1 MGRSKISYRSVFDR
15 RRKIIVAEITNA
27 ITIRISLS
35 RVVNVGAIIIDA
47 WHPISIRIWMPVAP
61 HSSAASGNAGVTDND
76 SRAIL
81 GAALFR
87 ASTSKRCDPCSQH
100 QYTYQATHEAR
111 SIPYSLQGS
120 ASHLP
125 RKLSTLE
132 TTDHMHKF
140 KFMISHTLSVVAA
153 AALLSSCGAA
163 SSQGYSSSHSEA
175 QLPVT
180 RVVLYQNGIGYFER
194 KGKLKG
200 NMLTLQI
207 RPSQINDLLKSLTV
221 IDRSK
226 GRAMS
231 VSLPLEK
238 TSAQI
243 LSELP
248 AQVRDAGGLLDVL
261 RVFRGARVK
270 VDGTEGSASGRVVGV
285 EPMQKSVDDNVL
297 NDWRL
302 TLKAKDGSLKVYPV
316 SAIKNI
322 SMRDRT
328 LAKGLDQSLDVSLND
343 GNWKPI
349 SLAVRM
355 SGNSSHD
362 LRVSYIVEMPL
373 WKPAYRIVVG
383 DDGKPLLQGWAVVDN
398 VSGEDWNNVQLSL
411 VAGTPMSFVYD
422 LHSPQFMKRV
432 DLTPS
437 SRRTAMAPVVEK
449 SGVMLP
455 SGGDSKDELQRSY
468 ANKRRSRSA
477 AGAMP
482 SPKSAPAPSRS
493 YESMA
498 EPIME
503 EDMDDED
510 NFDMMSELEEQTN
523 SSAGGENVGALFRYD
538 LEEPVTVP
546 DRSSTLVSIIN
557 ERVAGKEVVY
567 FRPELM
573 RGASQVNPYRA
584 VMFENNTSFS
594 LEKGPVSIFAGGTF
608 VGEGFLNRMEQGA
621 TTFLTYSIDGKVV
634 MAPSSQNTQEGMR
647 LLKIIDG
654 MIVSEVLEVSSS
666 IYKVDNRHKEEVT
679 AFIKTPKR
687 MGWKL
692 RNKPE
697 GTVELPDSFVVPVSV
712 AKGSSQEL
720 KVDWIKPVVRRVA
733 IDTSLSTNV
742 LKLYLASGKAPAN
755 VRKSIDEILKLKQRI
770 SDIDEDYRRFQQ
782 QHREASR
789 DQDRVRANVNLLRKT
804 PGNASLRNELTKKL
818 AKLEADL
825 GTLSGKIVKLS
836 EEKAQLT
843 RQINVLIRNVT
854 VIEK

>member
-1 MGRSKISYRSVFDR
+1 M
-15 RRKIIVAEITNA
+15 
-27 ITIRISLS
+27 LS
-35 RVVNVGAIIIDA
+35 FAQKGQYTA
-47 WHPISIRIWMPVAP
+47 H
-61 HSSAASGNAGVTDND
+61 ASMHRLKSMT
-76 SRAIL
+76 SRTL
-81 GAALFR
+81 VAALGVALLASCG
-87 ASTSKRCDPCSQH
+87 ASTSQGFSKSDSQ
-100 QYTYQATHEAR
+100 
-111 SIPYSLQGS
+111 
-120 ASHLP
+120 
-125 RKLSTLE
+125 
-132 TTDHMHKF
+132 
-140 KFMISHTLSVVAA
+140 
-153 AALLSSCGAA
+153 
-163 SSQGYSSSHSEA
+163 A

-248 AQVRDAGGLLDVL
+248 EQVRGAGGLLDVL
-261 RVFRGARVK
+261 RVFRGARVT

-285 EPMQKSVDDNVL
+285 ESMQITQNDNVL

-302 TLKAKDGSLKVYPV
+302 TLKTKGGSLKVYPV
-316 SAIKNI
+316 SAITNI

-328 LAKGLDQSLDVSLND
+328 LALGLDQSLDVSLNE

-349 SLAVRM
+349 SLSVRLEGD
-355 SGNSSHD
+355 STHD

-383 DDGKPLLQGWAVVDN
+383 DDGEPLLQGWAVVDN

-411 VAGTPMSFVYD
+411 VAGTPMSFIYD

-432 DLTPS
+432 DLTP
-437 SRRTAMAPVVEK
+437 RNRGTAMAPVIER
-449 SGVMLP
+449 SGVTSP
-455 SGGDSKDELQRSY
+455 DSAKDSLQRSY
-468 ANKRRSRSA
+468 ANKRSSA
-477 AGAMP
+477 SSGAPARP
-482 SPKSAPAPSRS
+482 SPKSAAPRGD
-493 YESMA
+493 YADDE
-498 EPIME
+498 ME
-503 EDMDDED
+503 EIMQEDDYDMT
-510 NFDMMSELEEQTN
+510 SELETQVA

-538 LEEPVTVP
+538 LASPVTVP

-573 RGASQVNPYRA
+573 RGASQVSPYRA
-584 VMFENNTSFS
+584 VMFENNTNFS

-608 VGEGFLNRMEQGA
+608 VGEAFLDRMEQGS

-634 MAPSSQNTQEGMR
+634 MAPTSRNSQEGMR

-666 IYKVDNRHKEEVT
+666 IYKVDNRHDEDVV
-679 AFIKTPKR
+679 AYIKTAKR
-687 MGWKL
+687 SGWKL
-692 RNKPE
+692 RNQPA
-697 GTVELPDSFVVPVSV
+697 GTVELPDSFVVPVTV
-712 AKGSSQEL
+712 GKTGSKEL
-720 KVDWIKPVVRRVA
+720 KIDWVKPVVRRVA

-742 LKLYLASGKAPAN
+742 LKLYLASGNAPAN
-755 VRKSIDEILKLKQRI
+755 VKKSIDQILTLKQRI
-770 SDIDEDYRRFQQ
+770 SDIDEDHARHQK
-782 QHREASR
+782 QHREASH
-789 DQDRVRANVNLLRKT
+789 DQDRVRANLNLLRKT
-804 PGNASLRNELTKKL
+804 PGNQALRSELTKKL

-825 GTLSGKIVKLS
+825 GKLSGSIVKLS
-836 EEKAQLT
+836 EEKAQLE
-843 RQINVLIRNVT
+843 REIKVIIRTVT

>member
-1 MGRSKISYRSVFDR
+1 M
-15 RRKIIVAEITNA
+15 T
-27 ITIRISLS
+27 S
-35 RVVNVGAIIIDA
+35 RTLV
-47 WHPISIRIWMPVAP
+47 
-61 HSSAASGNAGVTDND
+61 
-76 SRAIL
+76 
-81 GAALFR
+81 AAL
-87 ASTSKRCDPCSQH
+87 
-100 QYTYQATHEAR
+100 
-111 SIPYSLQGS
+111 G
-120 ASHLP
+120 
-125 RKLSTLE
+125 
-132 TTDHMHKF
+132 
-140 KFMISHTLSVVAA
+140 V
-153 AALLSSCGAA
+153 ALLAACGGTT
-163 SSQGYSSSHSEA
+163 SQGFSQSGSEA

-248 AQVRDAGGLLDVL
+248 EQVRGAGGLLDVL
-261 RVFRGARVK
+261 RVFRGARVT
-270 VDGTEGSASGRVVGV
+270 VQGTEGTASGRVVGV
-285 EPMQKSVDDNVL
+285 ESMQTTENDNVL

-302 TLKAKDGSLKVYPV
+302 TLKTKGGSLKVYPV
-316 SAIKNI
+316 SAITNI

-328 LAKGLDQSLDVSLND
+328 LALGLDQSLDVSLNE

-349 SLAVRM
+349 SLSVRLE
-355 SGNSSHD
+355 GSSTHD

-383 DDGKPLLQGWAVVDN
+383 DDGEPLLQGWAVVDN

-411 VAGTPMSFVYD
+411 VAGTPMSFIYD

-432 DLTPS
+432 DLTPRQ
-437 SRRTAMAPVVEK
+437 RRTAMAPAIERAGVVSSPPAPTAKE
-449 SGVMLP
+449 S
-455 SGGDSKDELQRSY
+455 LQKSY
-468 ANKRRSRSA
+468 ANKRRSSA
-477 AGAMP
+477 GSGPRRP
-482 SPKSAPAPSRS
+482 SPKSEAPSQS
-493 YESMA
+493 YYDAPE
-498 EPIME
+498 ME
-503 EDMDDED
+503 EEVMVDDD
-510 NFDMMSELEEQTN
+510 FDMTNELETQVS

-538 LEEPVTVP
+538 LGSPVTVP

-584 VMFENNTSFS
+584 VMFENNTNFS

-608 VGEGFLNRMEQGA
+608 VGEGFLDRMEQGS

-634 MAPSSQNTQEGMR
+634 MAPTSRNSQEGMR

-666 IYKVDNRHKEEVT
+666 IYNVENRHDDEVV
-679 AFIKTPKR
+679 AYIKTAKR
-687 MGWKL
+687 SGWKL
-692 RNKPE
+692 RNQPP
-697 GTVELPDSFVVPVSV
+697 GTVELPDSFVVPVTV
-712 AKGSSQEL
+712 GKASSKEL
-720 KVDWIKPVVRRVA
+720 KVDWVKPVVRRVA

-742 LKLYLASGKAPAN
+742 LKLYLASGKAPPD
-755 VRKSIDEILKLKQRI
+755 VQKSIDKILKLKERI
-770 SDIDEDYRRFQQ
+770 GDIEEDHARHQK

-789 DQDRVRANVNLLRKT
+789 DQDRVRANLNLLRKT
-804 PGNASLRNELTKKL
+804 PGNQALRSELTKKL
-818 AKLEADL
+818 ARLEADL
-825 GTLSGKIVKLS
+825 GKLSGKIVKLS

-843 RQINVLIRNVT
+843 REIKVIIRGVT

>member
-1 MGRSKISYRSVFDR
+1 MVIPRPTPAS
-15 RRKIIVAEITNA
+15 
-27 ITIRISLS
+27 
-35 RVVNVGAIIIDA
+35 GAIDA
-47 WHPISIRIWMPVAP
+47 SYFPSRDTTRQ
-61 HSSAASGNAGVTDND
+61 ASHKVDMGTLSFAGKGQYTALGTMHRLKFMT
-76 SRAIL
+76 SRTL
-81 GAALFR
+81 GAAL
-87 ASTSKRCDPCSQH
+87 
-100 QYTYQATHEAR
+100 
-111 SIPYSLQGS
+111 
-120 ASHLP
+120 
-125 RKLSTLE
+125 
-132 TTDHMHKF
+132 
-140 KFMISHTLSVVAA
+140 SV
-153 AALLSSCGAA
+153 ALLAACGATTNQGF
-163 SSQGYSSSHSEA
+163 SKSDSQA

-248 AQVRDAGGLLDVL
+248 EQVRGAGGLLDVL
-261 RVFRGARVK
+261 RVFRGARVT
-270 VDGTEGSASGRVVGV
+270 VQGTEGTASGRVVGV
-285 EPMQKSVDDNVL
+285 EAMQTTKNENVL

-302 TLKAKDGSLKVYPV
+302 TLKTKGGSLKVYPV
-316 SAIKNI
+316 SAITNI

-328 LAKGLDQSLDVSLND
+328 LALGLDQSLDVSLNE

-349 SLAVRM
+349 SLSVRLEGD
-355 SGNSSHD
+355 STHD

-432 DLTPS
+432 DLTPRH
-437 SRRTAMAPVVEK
+437 RRTAMAPAIER
-449 SGVMLP
+449 SGVASPAP
-455 SGGDSKDELQRSY
+455 STKESLQSSY
-468 ANKRRSRSA
+468 ANKRRSAS
-477 AGAMP
+477 GG
-482 SPKSAPAPSRS
+482 APSRPPSAKSAAPRES
-493 YESMA
+493 YYEDA
-498 EPIME
+498 GEME
-503 EDMDDED
+503 EAFDDDYDMTA
-510 NFDMMSELEEQTN
+510 ELETQVS
-523 SSAGGENVGALFRYD
+523 SSASGENVGALFRYD
-538 LEEPVTVP
+538 LASPVTVP
-546 DRSSTLVSIIN
+546 DRTSTLVSIIN

-573 RGASQVNPYRA
+573 RGASQVSPYRA
-584 VMFENNTSFS
+584 VMFENNTNFS

-608 VGEGFLNRMEQGA
+608 VGEGFLDRMEQGT

-634 MAPSSQNTQEGMR
+634 MAPTTRNSQEGMR

-666 IYKVDNRHKEEVT
+666 IYKVENRHEEDVVAYVKT
-679 AFIKTPKR
+679 AKR
-687 MGWKL
+687 SGWKL
-692 RNKPE
+692 RNQPA
-697 GTVELPDSFVVPVSV
+697 GTVELPDSFVVPVTVGNGES
-712 AKGSSQEL
+712 KDL
-720 KVDWIKPVVRRVA
+720 KVDWVKPVVRRVA

-742 LKLYLASGKAPAN
+742 LKLYLASGKAPAD
-755 VRKSIDEILKLKQRI
+755 VQASIDKILKLKQRI
-770 SDIDEDYRRFQQ
+770 SDIEEDHARHQK

-789 DQDRVRANVNLLRKT
+789 DQDRVRANLNLLRKT
-804 PGNASLRNELTKKL
+804 AGNQALRSELTKKL
-818 AKLEADL
+818 AKLEANL
-825 GTLSGKIVKLS
+825 GKLSGEIVKLS
-836 EEKAQLT
+836 EEKAQLS
-843 RQINVLIRNVT
+843 REIKVIIRSVT